1 MGLKIRLTRVHPYQ
15 IVTIGQY
22 YLIAKALPD
31 CSLSCGMMAD
41 NETPVFARIPPAAVF
56 DPAVTPMALRV
67 LAALCTYIDQDGKC
81 WPSVGTLSERL
92 GEGYSPRMVQRHLR
106 ALEDAGWITTEVQ
119 PNGVGKSS
127 NIYRVRFDSAALA
140 DGAGV
145 TQDDTPT
152 PDTVCH
158 PPMTQDD
165 TPRVSPGDTL
175 TRLTELNQESDSKG
189 TIPGPHQQLS
199 EVSRSVTRDSS
210 RKGRKHASQH
220 LVDRCAAFA
229 GSVEQAWEFVA
240 SLDMPEI
247 ERLAAEKG
255 FEPMRLYQ
263 AHMAGTAGHPRGS
276 LGKQQRE
283 VVNG

>member
-1 MGLKIRLTRVHPYQ
+1 MSS
-15 IVTIGQY
+15 
-22 YLIAKALPD
+22 A
-31 CSLSCGMMAD
+31 
-41 NETPVFARIPPAAVF
+41 ETLVFARIPPAAVF
-56 DPAVTPMALRV
+56 DPAISPAALRV
-67 LAALCTYIDQDGKC
+67 LAALCTYIDKDGKC
-81 WPSVGTLSERL
+81 WPSVGTLSELL
-92 GEGYSPRMVQRHLR
+92 GEGYSARMVQRHLR
-106 ALEDAGWITTEVQ
+106 ALEDAGWITTELQ

-127 NIYRVRFDSAALA
+127 NIYRVRFDSVALA

-158 PPMTQDD
+158 PPLTQDD
-165 TPRVSPGDTL
+165 TPRVSQCVTL
-175 TRLTELNQESDSKG
+175 TIPTELNQESDSKG
-189 TIPGPHQQLS
+189 TIPGAPQQLS
-199 EVSRSVTRDSS
+199 EVSRSVTRDSG

-220 LVDRCAAFA
+220 LVDRCTAFG

-247 ERLAAEKG
+247 ERLAAERG

-263 AHMAGTAGHPRGS
+263 AHMTGAAGHPRGS